1 RRGSRRPAGPSRRCS
16 TLRTASGATKH
27 GAARPPRR
35 RRGLPRSTGGV
46 RPRPSEAVAHGAVD
60 VAFRAHE
67 AVTAREAGGV
77 VVLAQQVGRVELE
90 RPVAPG
96 ELGVG
101 VDQRVGGRT
110 NAVGKGEPE
119 RTMRALVT
127 HAAAEGQDRLG
138 ADREPPERPERGVL
152 LWYAVDLHLG
162 AVDLGLVVAEIGD
175 QLPLAR
181 EQGAG
186 LELEALRSQ
195 RAGLDL
201 VERIGRR
208 VVGDRTIGL
217 LDVVD
222 RRGDHARIVRL
233 ELDSEL
239 VLPALLRHEGFA
251 VAGRAGDRLEALG
264 IAVEGRHALDDV
276 ADDPGAEGQGVGLH
290 LGAAERA
297 RPHFVVT
304 GAEYHRDPVPQSH
317 LVLQVEPELALLDVF
332 IGSGPGRQAPSVVG
346 QRTVIDV
353 VDVDV
358 LVAVAAGLA
367 DVVPGVVHAGE
378 HQVLDRRTG

>member
-1 RRGSRRPAGPSRRCS
+1 MTGLRSAVPGRPGGRKPAASRPDRTAGSASAAPCTAPPTTRAPRKVRARWSWLRASLAARQSRAGPSQGPSRRAARPRSPARTCRTVARSASARLPRGEGRRGGSIRVCAPAGTAGRRPRAPPAPRPLSRAPRWPRPRLPLPSRRRGSRRPAGPSRRCS

-152 LWYAVDLHLG
+152 LRYVVDLHLG

-175 QLPLAR
+175 QLQL
-181 EQGAG
+181 
-186 LELEALRSQ
+186 
-195 RAGLDL
+195 
-201 VERIGRR
+201 
-208 VVGDRTIGL
+208 
-217 LDVVD
+217 
-222 RRGDHARIVRL
+222 
-233 ELDSEL
+233 
-239 VLPALLRHEGFA
+239 
-251 VAGRAGDRLEALG
+251 
-264 IAVEGRHALDDV
+264 
-276 ADDPGAEGQGVGLH
+276 
-290 LGAAERA
+290 
-297 RPHFVVT
+297 
-304 GAEYHRDPVPQSH
+304 
-317 LVLQVEPELALLDVF
+317 
-332 IGSGPGRQAPSVVG
+332 
-346 QRTVIDV
+346 
-353 VDVDV
+353 
-358 LVAVAAGLA
+358 
-367 DVVPGVVHAGE
+367 
-378 HQVLDRRTG
+378 